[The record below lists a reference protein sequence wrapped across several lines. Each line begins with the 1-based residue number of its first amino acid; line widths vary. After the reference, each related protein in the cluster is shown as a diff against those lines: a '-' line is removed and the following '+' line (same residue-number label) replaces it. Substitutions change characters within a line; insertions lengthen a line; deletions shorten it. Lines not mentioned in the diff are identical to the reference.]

1 MLNQNPGLRDI
12 THSITGGAIT
22 AQGPHPLPPPP
33 TEPPPTNPPPPPP
46 GYWMPYDCA
55 RAVCA
60 TFCCDIA
67 PALIPLFGPSFPSE
81 CIPRHSPSHGRMVID
96 PSIIASSS
104 RQAHMFRQMNATTPT
119 PTPTSAPTTPLNH
132 HHLLPSPYHHHHSAD
147 DTAPDTDVDMYS
159 PLSAASSQRLRYLP
173 APLRTANTSDWTPV
187 NNNNTAAQAQG
198 YHPAQGQGYYSDHH
212 HHQQIYHS
220 RPATPGDVTP
230 GGPSRWLSALPSRGD
245 ASGSSS
251 SYYPLP
257 PAAHT
262 HAQVHPRYHAHA
274 LPPAGP
280 LRHHHHL
287 QHRYDDGYDAGESM
301 NGSNSSPERER
312 DCEEVPGVV
321 GGREQ
326 DAAMVLL
333 GLRTSPPAVFEE
345 EVVGELGVGGGQGTQ
360 GGKGGVGGGRG
371 DGRGG
376 RGGWVGVVGGEG
388 RMRRRLRGGG
398 RR

>member
-1 MLNQNPGLRDI
+1 
-12 THSITGGAIT
+12 
-22 AQGPHPLPPPP
+22 
-33 TEPPPTNPPPPPP
+33 
-46 GYWMPYDCA
+46 MPYDCA

-104 RQAHMFRQMNATTPT
+104 RQAHMFRQMNATTTPT

-132 HHLLPSPYHHHHSAD
+132 HHLLPSPYHHHHHSTD

-187 NNNNTAAQAQG
+187 NNSTAQGQGQG
-198 YHPAQGQGYYSDHH
+198 YHPAQGQGHHYYSDHQ
-212 HHQQIYHS
+212 QQIYHS
-220 RPATPGDVTP
+220 RPATPGDATP

-245 ASGSSS
+245 AGGSSS

-262 HAQVHPRYHAHA
+262 HAQVHPRYHPHA

-287 QHRYDDGYDAGESM
+287 QQQRYDDGYDAGESM

-345 EVVGELGVGGGQGTQ
+345 EVGELGVGGGQTQGTQ
-360 GGKGGVGGGRG
+360 GGKERVRRGKGGREGREGRMGRGGGGGRE
-371 DGRGG
+371 DSPK
-376 RGGWVGVVGGEG
+376 VK
-388 RMRRRLRGGG
+388 RRRATLI
-398 RR
+398 